1 LEPSNEYA
9 LSNIGVIYLK
19 RQDYDA
25 CLQFTN
31 QALEVLEDF
40 HTDTREFHKENLL
53 EIKLLQRRARCLEEK
68 EDFEGAKADLDR
80 AQFLDPKNPS
90 VKESIAKIQ
99 LKLNTIK
106 FSEYREVANAYLK
119 DKKFSEALLNY
130 ENCLRITRNA
140 TTLDNVAIYVNK
152 IACLLSLEKYGS
164 VVTECNDAFRLI
176 KNYKNR

>member
-1 LEPSNEYA
+1 LDPSNEYA

-80 AQFLDPKNPS
+80 A
-90 VKESIAKIQ
+90 
-99 LKLNTIK
+99 
-106 FSEYREVANAYLK
+106 
-119 DKKFSEALLNY
+119 
-130 ENCLRITRNA
+130 
-140 TTLDNVAIYVNK
+140 
-152 IACLLSLEKYGS
+152 
-164 VVTECNDAFRLI
+164 
-176 KNYKNR
+176 

>member
-1 LEPSNEYA
+1 M
-9 LSNIGVIYLK
+9 
-19 RQDYDA
+19 
-25 CLQFTN
+25 
-31 QALEVLEDF
+31 
-40 HTDTREFHKENLL
+40 
-53 EIKLLQRRARCLEEK
+53 
-68 EDFEGAKADLDR
+68 
-80 AQFLDPKNPS
+80 
-90 VKESIAKIQ
+90 
-99 LKLNTIK
+99 KLNTIK